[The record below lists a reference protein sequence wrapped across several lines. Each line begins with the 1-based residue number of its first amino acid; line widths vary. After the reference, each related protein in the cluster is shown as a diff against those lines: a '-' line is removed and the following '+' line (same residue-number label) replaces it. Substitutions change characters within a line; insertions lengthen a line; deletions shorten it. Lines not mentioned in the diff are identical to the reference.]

1 MAALVKLVSRVFLK
15 GDLMVISNDL
25 VLGIVVGIFLTV
37 AFQGVLR
44 FGQRLTSPGCLIPI
58 GLVVAGFVVLV
69 MTGVVE
75 FQLFS

>member
-1 MAALVKLVSRVFLK
+1 
-15 GDLMVISNDL
+15 MVISNDL

-37 AFQGVLR
+37 AFQGVSR

-58 GLVVAGFVVLV
+58 GLAIAGFVVLIL
-69 MTGVVE
+69 TGVVE

>member
-1 MAALVKLVSRVFLK
+1 V
-15 GDLMVISNDL
+15 VISNDL

-37 AFQGVLR
+37 AFQGVSR

-58 GLVVAGFVVLV
+58 GLVIAGFVLLV
-69 MTGVVE
+69 VTGVVE